1 MKLYDDTS
9 IDNRGDFDDKYS
21 EILETNLTDYE
32 SPDRV
37 IRCKIVKLWKA
48 SL

>member
-9 IDNRGDFDDKYS
+9 LDNRGDFDDKYS

-32 SPDRV
+32 SSDRV
-37 IRCKIVKLWKA
+37 ACSFSIHQYR
-48 SL
+48 